1 MLKEKSLKVPDSQ
14 LCLKGEKIL
23 IWSYLDPVK
32 SYPVNCFRLVN
43 SVKGAF
49 AAKEFGGQP

>member
-49 AAKEFGGQP
+49 AAKECGGQS